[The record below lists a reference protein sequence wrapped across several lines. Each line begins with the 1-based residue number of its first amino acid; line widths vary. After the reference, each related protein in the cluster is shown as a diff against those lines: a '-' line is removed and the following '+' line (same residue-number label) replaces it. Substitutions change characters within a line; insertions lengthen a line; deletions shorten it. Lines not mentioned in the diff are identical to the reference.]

1 MANANPQRRVTISDI
16 ASRAGVSRGAVS
28 YALNGRPGLAAGTR
42 QRILDIAAE
51 LGWYPNVAARA
62 LSGASASACG
72 LVLAR
77 PARTLAVELFFLE
90 LIAGI
95 EAELATRKLAL
106 TLQVVEDVDAEME
119 VLRRWWA
126 ERRVDGVVVVDL
138 RVDDPRIPLLEQLG
152 LPAVVVGGP
161 DGSGSLPA
169 IWSDDTDAM
178 IAVVRYLAK
187 LGHRRLARVA
197 GRAGFRHTERRTA
210 AFLGTV
216 AKLGL
221 EGEVVTT
228 DYLAES
234 GAQAT
239 RRLLLDP
246 APPTA
251 VVYDNDVLA
260 VAGLGVALELGLAVP
275 HDVSMVAW
283 DDSPYCR
290 VVHPALTAVSRDILG
305 LGARVGSALVRLLD
319 DGTVTREATPP
330 SLLVPRGS
338 TGAPRPSGQAA
349 GRAGA
354 PTAATPS
361 SAAGARS
368 VGEQTRSGSGRP

>member
-1 MANANPQRRVTISDI
+1 MAEDSKLPRRVTIADI
-16 ASRAGVSRGAVS
+16 AERAGVSRGAVS

-51 LGWYPNVAARA
+51 LGWYPNAAARA
-62 LSGASASACG
+62 LSGAAASACG
-72 LVLAR
+72 LVVAR
-77 PARTLAVELFFLE
+77 PARTLAVEMFFLE

-95 EAELATRKLAL
+95 ESELAARQLAL
-106 TLQVVEDVDAEME
+106 TLQVVEDMDAEMQ
-119 VLRRWWA
+119 VLKRWWA
-126 ERRVDGVVVVDL
+126 ERRVDGVFVVDL
-138 RVDDPRIPLLEQLG
+138 RVDDPRVPLLEQLG
-152 LPAVVVGGP
+152 LPAVLVGGP
-161 DGSGSLPA
+161 DGSGNLPA
-169 IWSDDTDAM
+169 VWSDDTDAM

-239 RRLLLDP
+239 RRLLLEP

-251 VVYDNDVLA
+251 IVYDNDVLA

-275 HDVSMVAW
+275 DDVSMVAW

-290 VVHPALTAVSRDILG
+290 VVHPALTAVTRDIPG
-305 LGARVGSALVRLLD
+305 LGAHVASALIRLLD
-319 DGTVTREATPP
+319 DGTVTREATAR
-330 SLLVPRGS
+330 SVLTPRGS
-338 TGAPRPSGQAA
+338 TGPAPGAA
-349 GRAGA
+349 VPGDGAGGRATAKRGTALVRRAGGA
-354 PTAATPS
+354 KS
-361 SAAGARS
+361 
-368 VGEQTRSGSGRP
+368 